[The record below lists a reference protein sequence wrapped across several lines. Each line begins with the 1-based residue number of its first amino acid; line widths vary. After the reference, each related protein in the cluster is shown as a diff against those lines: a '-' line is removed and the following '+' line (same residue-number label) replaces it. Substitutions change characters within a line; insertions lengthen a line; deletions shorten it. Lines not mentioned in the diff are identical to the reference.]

1 MLASQVPANF
11 PIPFANA
18 AGVGYKNTIPQ
29 ASQIGVLAG
38 AASLTDGFPPLN
50 FLPTPPYGSGV
61 PPFGQDFNGILYE
74 ITASVQWAQAGGMP
88 VYNSAFSTAIG
99 GYPNGSVLLM
109 ASGNG
114 MWMSTVDNN
123 LTDPDTSGAGWKI
136 LSIAPGAYLDLS
148 VAGAVNV
155 TLTALQA
162 ANAVIDMTG
171 AITADIAVIVP
182 TVTGE
187 WTFSNT
193 TTGAGAIT
201 VRTAAGTGITVP
213 QGAAMML
220 YCDGTNVQASV
231 TAGLTQAQFDNSTKL
246 ATTAFVQRQGMQASM
261 VAAYNVN
268 TTMTAANAG
277 GGIYAYGTSALIFTL
292 PLLST
297 VPIGAR
303 IEMWNAANAVL
314 TIQHQGTDAINIGH
328 TIITSFPVTTNDN
341 IIFESNGG
349 SWFIVGGSAMLSYS
363 GLFGSS
369 IATNGYQQLPSGLI
383 IQWGQVASVADGA
396 FSVVYPFAFHN
407 TSVYANFILSANN
420 ATGNGNNTLT
430 AISATGFSGANYN
443 GATAKLYWFAI
454 GY

>member
-50 FLPTPPYGSGV
+50 FLPAPPYGSGV

-88 VYNSAFSTAIG
+88 VYNSAFSAAIG

-109 ASGNG
+109 ASGKG

-155 TLTALQA
+155 TLTTLQA

-171 AITADIAVIVP
+171 AITANIEVIVP
-182 TVTGE
+182 TVTGV

-193 TTGAGAIT
+193 TTGAFAIT
-201 VRTAAGTGITVP
+201 VRTAAGTGVIVP
-213 QGAAMML
+213 QGTAMIL
-220 YCDGTNVQASV
+220 YCDGTNVLDADSAKITQAAADARYALLGSQV
-231 TAGLTQAQFDNSTKL
+231 YVGTIIDIAGLSAPTGYLACPTAQTNISRTTYAGLFAAIGTTWGAGDGSTTFGMPWFPAGYVAGQGTVGVQSVGSVISHSHTISL
-246 ATTAFVQRQGMQASM
+246 GTTAASSILALNASGFATTQ
-261 VAAYNVN
+261 
-268 TTMTAANAG
+268 TTSSTGGAAN
-277 GGIYAYGTSALIFTL
+277 YAA
-292 PLLST
+292 
-297 VPIGAR
+297 
-303 IEMWNAANAVL
+303 
-314 TIQHQGTDAINIGH
+314 
-328 TIITSFPVTTNDN
+328 
-341 IIFESNGG
+341 
-349 SWFIVGGSAMLSYS
+349 IVGVLKCVKY
-363 GLFGSS
+363 
-369 IATNGYQQLPSGLI
+369 
-383 IQWGQVASVADGA
+383 
-396 FSVVYPFAFHN
+396 
-407 TSVYANFILSANN
+407 
-420 ATGNGNNTLT
+420 
-430 AISATGFSGANYN
+430 
-443 GATAKLYWFAI
+443 
-454 GY
+454 